1 MIVGAE
7 AEKNPIHEDR
17 DYLDERIQAIDE
29 YCLEFHK
36 QVQARELQDSRIIS
50 PTDSG
55 DLLRHN
61 HPKTTSILNGL
72 TLQDT
77 NKEKHQQEED
87 MENFKVHIE
96 QQFLNLA
103 DKPKQLHEL
112 DPLKVSIAQIVSL
125 PEATQV
131 FPGERNKLSKLH
143 ELQTRH
149 DTVNVQFNEFIAF
162 SMKEAGDEGAA
173 ILRTFD
179 NVPREKLAEQIL
191 ADRPEQASNMYS
203 ADHMFELKTN
213 EEEKLPENKQMARLM
228 KSLKPEW
235 YQLSAVKDTEIDPSE
250 IINVD
255 FDRDLGPM
263 QRKLILPSNQRVLE
277 REQRK
282 ISDKMTSFET
292 LDEIYLMII
301 SGLAPIKR
309 IPYLENLAPK
319 LAKYPK
325 PVVNVSQD

>member
-1 MIVGAE
+1 MTKSNFGQIEEKINDEVNVIVGAE

-55 DLLRHN
+55 DLLRHT
-61 HPKTTSILNGL
+61 HQKTGILNGL
-72 TLQDT
+72 TLQDA

-96 QQFLNLA
+96 QQFLSLA
-103 DKPKQLHEL
+103 DKAKQLHEL
-112 DPLKVSIAQIVSL
+112 DPLKVSISQIVNL
-125 PEATQV
+125 PQSTQV

-143 ELQTRH
+143 QLQTRH
-149 DTVNVQFNEFIAF
+149 DTINEQFNEFIEF
-162 SMKEAGDEGAA
+162 SMKESGDDGAA
-173 ILRTFD
+173 ILKTFD
-179 NVPREKLAEQIL
+179 NVPKENLAEQIL
-191 ADRPEQASNMYS
+191 ADRPEQASNVYS
-203 ADHMFELKTN
+203 ADHMFELRTN
-213 EEEKLPENKQMARLM
+213 EEEKLPDNKQVARLK

-235 YQLSAVKDTEIDPSE
+235 YQLAVPKDTEIDPSE

-263 QRKLILPSNQRVLE
+263 QRKLILPSN
-277 REQRK
+277 
-282 ISDKMTSFET
+282 
-292 LDEIYLMII
+292 
-301 SGLAPIKR
+301 
-309 IPYLENLAPK
+309 
-319 LAKYPK
+319 
-325 PVVNVSQD
+325 